1 MIQIVHFKNSDNF
14 PYFFFNL
21 IGLLLDKIYNI
32 KAQFKIRLDH
42 DKN

>member
-14 PYFFFNL
+14 PYFFFL